1 MRQSTAERDSVLRP
15 LNLDDVRDYVND
27 NIGQFHEGR
36 LKKLEGLK
44 LRELLRRKNPYL
56 FRAKNVV
63 TSHDLLDSFLQA
75 SLSSSEEERFGQF
88 LEALAIFVSEKTC
101 NGRKSAVPG
110 VDLEF
115 TNDGIQYL
123 VSVKSG
129 PNWGNSAQQE
139 KLADHFGSAVSR
151 IKQNDRTAPV
161 ESILGCCYGRLK
173 TKYNKKYGWT
183 KIVGQSFWHFLSDSD
198 GLYEDIIEPIGHMAR
213 ERNTEFEDGRGALL
227 NKLSLE
233 FSKDFCDEE
242 GHIDWPKLVE
252 FNSGNMKQ

>member
-1 MRQSTAERDSVLRP
+1 MRP
-15 LNLDDVRDYVND
+15 LNLDDVRDFVND

-63 TSHDLLDSFLQA
+63 TSHDVVDSFLQA
-75 SLSSSEEERFGQF
+75 SLSSSEEERFGEF

-101 NGRKSAVPG
+101 NGKKSAVSG

-115 TNDGIQYL
+115 TNDGVQHL

-139 KLADHFGSAVSR
+139 KLSDHFRSAVSR
-151 IKQNDRTAPV
+151 IRQNDRASHV
-161 ESILGCCYGRLK
+161 EVVLGCCYGRSK
-173 TKYNKKYGWT
+173 TNYNEKYGWT
-183 KIVGQSFWHFLSDSD
+183 KIVGQRFWHFLSENEE
-198 GLYEDIIEPIGHMAR
+198 LYKEIIEPIGHMAQ
-213 ERNTEFEDGRGALL
+213 ERNEEFEKARGARLT
-227 NKLSLE
+227 KLSLE
-233 FSKDFCDEE
+233 FAKDFCDSD
-242 GHIDWPKLVE
+242 GYIDWPKLVE
-252 FNSGNMKQ
+252 FNSGNMKG